1 MNKKR
6 VLIILAV
13 FLLLIST
20 TATAKRELTGDNLEL
35 QQREDGQVVFA
46 EGNVELIYDQL
57 RITAEDEGIYYRYN
71 GDIEFRKN
79 VKFFYQQYEGE
90 SLELTG
96 NIEEEIFHLIDQVKI
111 KGPESYLEADRVDVY
126 QAENRMEAHDNTYL
140 EYNDFWAEA
149 DKIIYYLDREF
160 IHLEGNV
167 RGERDGQKF
176 SSNAADINQKTEEV
190 NLSGQAKLVLPE
202 EESSANGEES
212 AGAEENDN

>member
-6 VLIILAV
+6 VLIILTV

-20 TATAKRELTGDNLEL
+20 AASAKRELTGDNLEL
-35 QQREDGQVVFA
+35 QQREEGQVVVA

-71 GDIEFRKN
+71 GDVEFRKN
-79 VKFFYQQYEGE
+79 VEFFYQQYEGE
-90 SLELTG
+90 SVELTG

-111 KGPESYLEADRVDVY
+111 NGPESYLEADKVDVY
-126 QAENRMEAHDNTYL
+126 QAEDRMEAQGSTYL

-176 SSNAADINQKTEEV
+176 SSDAADINQKTEEV

-202 EESSANGEES
+202 EESAEGEES
-212 AGAEENDN
+212 AEAEENDN

>member
-6 VLIILAV
+6 VLIILTV

-20 TATAKRELTGDNLEL
+20 AASAKRELTGDNLEL
-35 QQREDGQVVFA
+35 QQREEGQVVVA

-71 GDIEFRKN
+71 GDVEFRKN
-79 VKFFYQQYEGE
+79 VEFFYQQYEGE
-90 SLELTG
+90 SVELTG

-111 KGPESYLEADRVDVY
+111 NGPESYLEADKVDVY
-126 QAENRMEAHDNTYL
+126 QAEDRMEAQGSTYL

-176 SSNAADINQKTEEV
+176 SSDAADINQKTEEV
-190 NLSGQAKLVLPE
+190 NLSGKAKLVLPK
-202 EESSANGEES
+202 EESAEGEES
-212 AGAEENDN
+212 AEAEENDN